1 MVTLLSWLKALLTI
15 SFINV
20 RAFCFTLV
28 LALKF
33 AFIICFTW
41 SASNSIS
48 FDALAFLRTIEFN
61 LSASTLKFRT
71 IVSIETNVSASSI
84 CLCAR
89 LINALSLLTN
99 ICFSSLVA
107 SSLSLINPRITS
119 AFWWISFLAADL
131 ISITGS
137 ILEISSIL
145 CFLIFLTSSFVWAL
159 SIASAILAA
168 VLINLS
174 IAEAFSSTVDSLLF
188 FIKSRWASSWIV
200 ISFNACGLIVDIG
213 LILWIA
219 SIVLS
224 LVS

>member
-1 MVTLLSWLKALLTI
+1 MIADCFSSIVASWLCLNLFNFLSASSWISAIASGFLMAMTEILLISEFAISLALLTA
-15 SFINV
+15 SFVN
-20 RAFCFTLV
+20 A
-28 LALKF
+28 
-33 AFIICFTW
+33 W
-41 SASNSIS
+41 
-48 FDALAFLRTIEFN
+48 
-61 LSASTLKFRT
+61 
-71 IVSIETNVSASSI
+71 SIETFACVRVVSNWF
-84 CLCAR
+84 
-89 LINALSLLTN
+89 NAIS
-99 ICFSSLVA
+99 FSSLVA

-188 FIKSRWASSWIV
+188 FIKSRWVSSWIV

-219 SIVLS
+219 SIVFY